1 MQSKTF
7 LYLFVFAGAAYAQ
20 PVIAGLKIGAPLTD
34 AIHLSSNATFAAVT
48 ADTHHYVVGPFVE
61 VKLPWKFSV
70 EVDALYRSYEYQL
83 APSAPSNSVGSW
95 EFPVMAKRKFFA
107 GPVKPYVEGGLV
119 FSHLTG
125 VKSASELLHK
135 SDYGITLGAGLEIH
149 ALLLRISPEIRY
161 DGFAFRNFNSPG
173 DLIQSN
179 RNQAMVLVGISF

>member
-1 MQSKTF
+1 MKSKTF
-7 LYLFVFAGAAYAQ
+7 LCLFVLASAAHAQ
-20 PVIAGLKIGAPLTD
+20 PVIAGIKLGAPLTD
-34 AIHLSSNATFAAVT
+34 AIHLSSSATLAAVT

-83 APSAPSNSVGSW
+83 APGASNNSVGSW
-95 EFPVMAKRKFFA
+95 EFPVMAKRKLFS
-107 GPVKPYVEGGLV
+107 GPIKPYVEGGLV

-125 VKSASELLHK
+125 VKNAAELLHQAN
-135 SDYGITLGAGLEIH
+135 YGITIGAGVEIH
-149 ALLLRISPEIRY
+149 ALLVRISPEIRY

-179 RNQAMVLVGISF
+179 RNQAMFLVGISF